1 MELSK
6 RVIEIMQKNNYL
18 EKELCFLCVGTDKVV
33 GDAIGPLVGSNL
45 KKYINKNNIK
55 NINVIGNLDNP
66 LINNNIENLKNTKG
80 IKILIDS
87 AISNS
92 YKVGEIIVEEK
103 SNKLVSA
110 FFNEKNINYDISIK
124 AIVAENSFNN
134 TLNLIRLQN
143 VSVKTVIKMSEKI
156 TKEMCKVIDKNCI
169 NLPKMEKI

>member
-66 LINNNIENLKNTKG
+66 LINNNIENFKNTKG

-92 YKVGEIIVEEK
+92 YKAGEIIVEEK

>member
-6 RVIEIMQKNNYL
+6 RVIKIMQKNNYL

-66 LINNNIENLKNTKG
+66 LINKNIENFKNIKG

-124 AIVAENSFNN
+124 AIVAENNFND

-143 VSVKTVIKMSEKI
+143 VSVKTIIKISEKI

-169 NLPKMEKI
+169 NLPKVEKI

>member
-18 EKELCFLCVGTDKVV
+18 EKELCFLCVGTEKVV
-33 GDAIGPLVGSNL
+33 GDAVGPLVGSNL
-45 KKYINKNNIK
+45 KKYVDINNIK

-66 LINNNIENLKNTKG
+66 LMNNNIENLKNLQG

-92 YKVGEIIVEEK
+92 YNVGDIVVEEK

-124 AIVAENSFNN
+124 AVVANNNFNKA
-134 TLNLIRLQN
+134 LNLINLQN
-143 VSVKTVIKMSEKI
+143 VSIKTIINISEKI
-156 TKEMCKVIDKNCI
+156 TKEMYKVIDKNCI
-169 NLPKMEKI
+169 NLTKMEKI

>member
-6 RVIEIMQKNNYL
+6 RIIEIMQKNNYL

-45 KKYINKNNIK
+45 KKYINTNNIK

-66 LINNNIENLKNTKG
+66 LINNNIENFKNTKG
-80 IKILIDS
+80 VKILIDS

-110 FFNEKNINYDISIK
+110 FFNKKKINYDISIK

-169 NLPKMEKI
+169 NLAKVEKI